1 MFFHKLLVTALGA
14 GYIPFAPGTMGAA
27 VAVLLWWL
35 ASLQL
40 APCDLRIATAT
51 SIVIFTLVSIPSIR
65 RVEKEWGEDPSR
77 VVIDEVV
84 GTWICLLGVPSS
96 MHWGYILAAF
106 ILFRLFDIL
115 KPLGIRRMESIGGG
129 WGVMLDDILA
139 GIYGLLLLLI
149 ITLIHN

>member
-1 MFFHKLLVTALGA
+1 MHSKLITTALGV
-14 GYIPFAPGTMGAA
+14 GYSPVAPGTMGALLA
-27 VAVLLWWL
+27 TALWWL
-35 ASLQL
+35 ASSYL
-40 APCDLRIATAT
+40 DSFTLRIATAI
-51 SIVIFTLVSIPSIR
+51 SIVVITLISIPAIR

-84 GTWICLLGVPSS
+84 GTWICLLGVPES
-96 MHWGYILAAF
+96 MHWGYVLAAF
-106 ILFRLFDIL
+106 LLFRFFDIL

>member
-1 MFFHKLLVTALGA
+1 MGALFATALWWFASLWLDPCTLRIVTAVSIVLVTL
-14 GYIPFAPGTMGAA
+14 I
-27 VAVLLWWL
+27 
-35 ASLQL
+35 
-40 APCDLRIATAT
+40 
-51 SIVIFTLVSIPSIR
+51 SIPAIR